1 MTRAPSNG
9 FDGPETRM
17 ESFWLPPDAEG
28 NGLPASRWAEII
40 VVSRPHAEQLLA
52 AFAAGGVPAR
62 MAHARGPAQGEQ
74 DTRIWIDPSRYAA
87 AENVLLR
94 EMSRRG

>member
-1 MTRAPSNG
+1 MTRGPSNG
-9 FDGPETRM
+9 FDGPEARM

-62 MAHARGPAQGEQ
+62 MARVHRAAPGDQ
-74 DTRIWIDPSRYAA
+74 DTRIWVDPSRYAE

-94 EMSRRG
+94 EMTRRG